1 MNYKIL
7 LIMLLFTYSCTTNN
21 IKSTQKERIIFAEV
35 FSNKGFTLLFSD
47 DLQKKKIISKKIE
60 SRSLIVFQKNLKKN
74 TAVKITNLLNNKSI
88 LAKVGANSKYP
99 NFYNSVISKR
109 IFEELGLNEYEPYI
123 EITTISEN
131 STFLVKKAKMYDEEK
146 EVANKAPV
154 DGISISDLSV
164 NKKKIKN
171 NKKTSKFSYI
181 IKIAD
186 FYYEKTAKMMQKR
199 IMDELKLNNS
209 RILKISK
216 NNYRVYF
223 GPFDNIKSLKN
234 TFDDI
239 NPLNFENIEILKL

>member
-7 LIMLLFTYSCTTNN
+7 LIMLLFTFSCSTNN
-21 IKSTQKERIIFAEV
+21 IKSTQKENIISAEF
-35 FSNKGFTLLFSD
+35 FSNKGFTLVFTN
-47 DLQKKKIISKKIE
+47 DLIKKKIINKKIE

-88 LAKVGANSKYP
+88 LAKVGTNSKYP
-99 NFYNSVISKR
+99 NFYNSVVSKR
-109 IFEELGLNEYEPYI
+109 IFEELQLNEYEPYI
-123 EITTISEN
+123 EITTISEI
-131 STFLVKKAKMYDEEK
+131 STFLAKKTKMYDEEK
-146 EVANKAPV
+146 NVANKVPV

-171 NKKTSKFSYI
+171 IKKTSKFSYI

-186 FYYEKTAKMMQKR
+186 FYYENTAKMMQKR
-199 IMDELKLNNS
+199 IMDEIKLNNS

-216 NNYRVYF
+216 NSYRVYF

>member
-223 GPFDNIKSLKN
+223 GPFDNIKSLKK

-239 NPLNFENIEILKL
+239 SPLNFENIEIIKL